1 MVHSLAMRRVLVAAV
16 LGIALPACTREHSTP
31 AASDDAATSA
41 SSPEETVPAA
51 VPVVPSTRTFPGGPS
66 PIPSAPAPGAH
77 VVGNACSPGRDS
89 IACTPDGLEV
99 LTCASGQW
107 RMLQSCRGPGHCGGV
122 GSALTCDTG
131 MPQPGD
137 SCIPA
142 SSDTRCRSAHEAIAC
157 QSGKWMVS
165 PCGAGQL
172 CTPGVGKGHA
182 GCK

>member
-1 MVHSLAMRRVLVAAV
+1 MGLL
-16 LGIALPACTREHSTP
+16 ACTRER
-31 AASDDAATSA
+31 AAPDDAAPATS
-41 SSPEETVPAA
+41 STEEAVPAA
-51 VPVVPSTRTFPGGPS
+51 APDVPPTPTRVFPGA
-66 PIPSAPAPGAH
+66 PSATPPPPPPGAH
-77 VVGNACSPGRDS
+77 VPGNGCSPGRDS

-107 RMLQSCRGPGHCGGV
+107 RMLQSCRGPGHCAGV

-137 SCIPA
+137 SCVPA
-142 SSDTRCRSAHEAIAC
+142 TSDTRCRNAHEAIAC
-157 QSGKWMVS
+157 QGGKWMVS